1 MLLALDARNGSVS
14 VGFREGGTWL
24 LRRSFGMP
32 QGRSADEY
40 ALLFSLTESAIG
52 TTSLKSAVDR
62 AILSSVA
69 PALTAPLVAAVASA
83 FGVEA
88 RVVGP
93 GLRTGL
99 RIRSDL
105 PQELG
110 SDIVCCAVAA
120 RAMIPARPCIVIDF
134 SDAIVFSAVNSVGD
148 FLGAAIAPGI
158 EVSAR
163 GLHES
168 AALLPVVGTS
178 APLRAIG
185 KNTQA
190 SIQSGLYHGFS
201 GLVERLSVLFRIE
214 LEEPGF
220 PASAIEI
227 LATGRGAGRDMVRT
241 LAPSREVDDLA
252 LEGLAIIDSLR

>member
-1 MLLALDARNGSVS
+1 MLLALDARNGFVTL
-14 VGFREGGTWL
+14 GFREGGTWL
-24 LRRSFGMP
+24 VRRSFGVP

-40 ALLFSLTESAIG
+40 ALLFSLTESAIVSPG
-52 TTSLKSAVDR
+52 LKSAVDR
-62 AILSSVA
+62 AILSSVV

-83 FGVEA
+83 FGVEV

-120 RAMIPARPCIVIDF
+120 RAMIPSRPCVIIDF
-134 SDAIVFSAVNSVGD
+134 SDALVFSALNSAGD
-148 FLGAAIAPGI
+148 FLGAAIAPGK
-158 EVSAR
+158 EASSR

-178 APLRAIG
+178 APLHAIG
-185 KNTQA
+185 RNTQA

-201 GLVERLSVLFRIE
+201 GLVERLSTLFRIE
-214 LEEPGF
+214 LEEPDH
-220 PASAIEI
+220 PAASIEI
-227 LATGRGAGRDMVRT
+227 LATGRGAGRDFVRT
-241 LAPSREVDDLA
+241 LVPSREVDDLA
-252 LEGLAIIDSLR
+252 LEGLAIIDALR